1 MTRAKEVANP
11 AIDATMP
18 EEMGWSTPQA
28 YVPTGN
34 VTALDTASACGHND
48 RVPIPALTD
57 SPFDRYLADLAAVA
71 EARTDVIGL
80 AGFGSTADRTR
91 VDEWSDH
98 DFAWVTV
105 PGAQDSYRHD
115 LTWLPG
121 AEGIALSVVEHHGGV
136 KVIYDD
142 GRVLEFGIT
151 SLGDFTAWAGN
162 SIEVIVDKGGVAEA
176 VATILSA
183 PLPEGEPDADRAIRL
198 VLTQLLIGVGRYRR
212 GEVLSA
218 GRSIR
223 DEATAYLL
231 TALGARLAG
240 ATERLDTL
248 DPRRRFDFVH
258 PEIAVRIE
266 AALRLD
272 PESAARQ
279 LLAIAESAYGEGFP
293 ARGASALRSRL
304 GWS

>member
-1 MTRAKEVANP
+1 
-11 AIDATMP
+11 MP
-18 EEMGWSTPQA
+18 I
-28 YVPTGN
+28 
-34 VTALDTASACGHND
+34 AL
-48 RVPIPALTD
+48 LTD
-57 SPFDRYLADLAAVA
+57 SPFDRYLFDLATVA
-71 EARTDVIGL
+71 ESRDDVVGL
-80 AGFGSTADRTR
+80 AGFGSTADRRR

-98 DFAWVTV
+98 DFAWVTMA
-105 PGAQDSYRHD
+105 GAEDRYRHD
-115 LTWLPG
+115 LSWLPG
-121 AEGIALSVVEHHGGV
+121 ADAIALSVIEHHGGL

-151 SLGDFTAWAGN
+151 SLDNFVNWAGN

-176 VATILSA
+176 VATILAA

-231 TALGARLAG
+231 VALGMRLEGSRARL
-240 ATERLDTL
+240 DSL

-258 PEIAVRIE
+258 PDIAQQIE

-272 PESAARQ
+272 PESAARA
-279 LLAIAESAYGEGFP
+279 LLALAEQHFGHGFP
-293 ARGASALRSRL
+293 ARGAAALRTRL